1 MRRAESLQAV
11 SGYFDH
17 PDGSV
22 RREAITVVR
31 QFARP
36 SHRMESDHMQSPIK
50 TCMNFVRANFCVLVR
65 PEAR

>member
-1 MRRAESLQAV
+1 MRRPESLQAV

-36 SHRMESDHMQSPIK
+36 SHGMESNHMQSPTK
-50 TCMNFVRANFCVLVR
+50 TCLNIVRANFCVLVR